1 MLIKQLLSII
11 DMCEKSKL
19 DSFWFKSNEEE
30 VSFHKTQSAEAVC
43 GFKNDYNIIVDR
55 KEPIEEPIKEIS
67 QSADLVV
74 INSPHVGIIHLK
86 EFLSDGLEDS
96 NIMVRQGDSLCTIEA
111 MKLYNNVVC
120 PVNGRVAKIMVK
132 DGQEVEYGQPLIKIE
147 KSLA

>member
-11 DMCEKSKL
+11 EVCEKSDL

-30 VSFHKTQSAEAVC
+30 VSFHKTHSAEAVC
-43 GFKNDYNIIVDR
+43 GFKNDYDIIVDR
-55 KEPIEEPIKEIS
+55 KEPTEEIS

-86 EFLSDGLEDS
+86 EFLNDDLEDS

-120 PVNGRVAKIMVK
+120 PVNGRVAEIMVK
-132 DGQEVEYGQPLIKIE
+132 DGQEVEYGQPLLKIE
-147 KSLA
+147 ESL